1 MISAPASIRSNCSF
15 LSPLRLCLLLPPPP
29 NIQMVRSRTCTI
41 IRIGF
46 VWPPSPHCFSSVPF
60 LPPIMLFFSFFFN
73 DPASLLIMQPLAIQ
87 LCSPN
92 FTSSLICKSLSF
104 WLQTLLI
111 TPVPSSRKGRKKEK
125 DYVSFIL
132 SRFPMDQRR

>member
-1 MISAPASIRSNCSF
+1 MSARRPGLHPIQLFLPKPAASLFAAPAAAKYTNGSVAHLHHHSCRF
-15 LSPLRLCLLLPPPP
+15 CLA
-29 NIQMVRSRTCTI
+29 T
-41 IRIGF
+41 RI
-46 VWPPSPHCFSSVPF
+46 VCFSSVPF
-60 LPPIMLFFSFFFN
+60 LPPIMLFFSFFN

-111 TPVPSSRKGRKKEK
+111 TPVPSSRKGRKKGK